1 MLQRIKKTLSNIGLI
16 ALILG
21 SLFAVCYLPTMRMA
35 YFKIWQ
41 VEHPLY
47 KNGTMLQ
54 NSKQP
59 SHFSRYRHPRR
70 AD

>member
-35 YFKIWQ
+35 S
-41 VEHPLY
+41 
-47 KNGTMLQ
+47 LQ
-54 NSKQP
+54 NMASGTSALQK
-59 SHFSRYRHPRR
+59 RNNV
-70 AD
+70 AKLKTTITL